1 MWVKVKIKE
10 YREKNRDE
18 INKKQRERRVKK
30 LDSSL

>member
-1 MWVKVKIKE
+1 MKLKYAKE

-30 LDSSL
+30 LD